1 MQAILG
7 MLFLLGQTVSI
18 YILKFV
24 CLVRELILQ
33 FGQMLI
39 SQQKILL
46 FILLVRESVVRFA
59 QLNHLN
65 RLLQLNHPFLK
76 RLLLLRMVAGMC
88 AKGQVWNM
96 ALSDRLLV
104 HKTENQLVLT
114 ILKLK
119 INGIKLFMAMQAQPR
134 LKAIHEVYYE

>member
-1 MQAILG
+1 MQDILD
-7 MLFLLGQTVSI
+7 MLFLLDQMASI
-18 YILKFV
+18 CILKFV

-46 FILLVRESVVRFA
+46 FILLVRESVAQFA

-65 RLLQLNHPFLK
+65 RLLQLNHPSLK
-76 RLLLLRMVAGMC
+76 RLLLLRMVVGMC
-88 AKGQVWNM
+88 AKDQVWNTT
-96 ALSDRLLV
+96 LSDRLLA

-119 INGIKLFMAMQAQPR
+119 INGIKLFMAMQAQPQS
-134 LKAIHEVYYE
+134 KAIHEVYYE